1 MGNLVA
7 QPQRA
12 SRRLAARSPAGT
24 FTLDDIVRAMT
35 RTGTRYAETTIRTQV
50 ASRMCATAPD
60 HHARTYDDFVRVDQ
74 GVYRLKG

>member
-1 MGNLVA
+1 
-7 QPQRA
+7 
-12 SRRLAARSPAGT
+12 
-24 FTLDDIVRAMT
+24 MT

-60 HHARTYDDFVRVDQ
+60 HPARTYDDFVRVDQ